1 MSEETLA
8 VVRRYWGATNN
19 HSADEM
25 RDALAADYI
34 HHDPGLPVPDAD
46 RETHI
51 QIIAGGFF
59 SAFPDLH
66 VTIHDMVAEGDRVAV
81 RWSFSATHTGELP
94 GNPPLPAT
102 GKQID
107 VNAIAFHRV
116 AGGKLAETWV
126 NFDVLGMLQQLGV
139 IPMPGQG

>member
-1 MSEETLA
+1 M
-8 VVRRYWGATNN
+8 
-19 HSADEM
+19 
-25 RDALAADYI
+25 
-34 HHDPGLPVPDAD
+34 
-46 RETHI
+46 
-51 QIIAGGFF
+51 
-59 SAFPDLH
+59 H

-116 AGGKLAETWV
+116 AGGKLAETWG
-126 NFDVLGMLQQLGV
+126 NFDTMGLLQQLGI
-139 IPMPGQG
+139 IPIPG